1 MGFAAR
7 AVNFIKAQRHGA
19 IRSALQK
26 GKRGGQ
32 FYTSATGR
40 KVYADKLPDAH
51 NQMPVA
57 VKHQPG
63 HDLGKALARGGDRM
77 RAMRRTDAMKKIGGA
92 AKARLGHAGTAIREA
107 MHGGAEHAK
116 QLHLGGKM
124 LAQQAG
130 AAAKGAAGA
139 IHGAAQAA
147 GSKLKKLRE
156 LGQRVKTGVKNNETL
171 GYAGGVAKLTMQ
183 QARGK
188 LAKGAKAGGGLLKRG
203 FHKIVDAIKNFAAKR
218 REERVERKADPHG
231 VQARK
236 HTEAAGKA
244 LARGDT
250 NRAMAS
256 LLEAH
261 RSQQLQHVER
271 LVKGG
276 DTEGAIRALMRAQQ
290 KGVLY
295 QQQHTT
301 VETAAQ
307 EATAAAKDGR
317 SRHPHTGRFLPK
329 SAPN

>member
-1 MGFAAR
+1 MGFASR

-63 HDLGKALARGGDRM
+63 HDLGKALTRGGDRM
-77 RAMRRTDAMKKIGGA
+77 RAMRRTDAMKRVGSAIKGRASA
-92 AKARLGHAGTAIREA
+92 AIQGA

-188 LAKGAKAGGGLLKRG
+188 LAKGAKAGGGFLKRG
-203 FHKIVDAIKNFAAKR
+203 FHKIVEAIKNFAAKR

-250 NRAMAS
+250 NKAMAS